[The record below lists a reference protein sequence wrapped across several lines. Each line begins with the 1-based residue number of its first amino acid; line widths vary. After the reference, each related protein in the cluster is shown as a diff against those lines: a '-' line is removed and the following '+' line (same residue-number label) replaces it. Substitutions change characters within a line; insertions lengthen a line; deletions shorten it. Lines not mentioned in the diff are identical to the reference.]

1 MNPYRYIPPHRRMAV
16 DTTIDH
22 LREMLALKREKR
34 EISEE
39 HQLTPHVSIAVRN
52 NELFLH
58 ILHDNTFKRPS
69 FAINLDIQTFIPD
82 DEPQLGTQY
91 VWILPQSQLRVWV
104 HNKIADVAPIEI
116 CRIEYLKFGKKG
128 ILYKDTCV
136 EDYEFAKIEAEFAEI
151 KKREELERIAAE
163 EAAKP
168 AKKPALPNYYKWIPP
183 GIARQLYPLFD
194 PGTVE
199 DRSIVHHYRYAT
211 AA

>member
-1 MNPYRYIPPHRRMAV
+1 MNPCRYIPPYRRMTA
-16 DTTIDH
+16 DATISH
-22 LREMLALKREKR
+22 LREMWALKRETR

-136 EDYEFAKIEAEFAEI
+136 EDYEFAKIEAKLAEI
-151 KKREELERIAAE
+151 KKKEELDRLAAE

-199 DRSIVHHYRYAT
+199 DRSTVHRYRYAT